1 MCRNRRIRYSY
12 RLVWNSHVMAI
23 PNMEILRVASMR
35 IGPLSVG
42 VGRRLYC
49 SQVYGLLLFCSHIF
63 AVRRNYSHTV
73 LLSTGLVKEIW
84 KFGTGV

>member
-1 MCRNRRIRYSY
+1 
-12 RLVWNSHVMAI
+12 MAI

-73 LLSTGLVKEIW
+73 LLSTGLVKEIRNLGRE
-84 KFGTGV
+84 FEGSGSMQGAESCTVVFVF